1 MFYKIIQKRK
11 IFLTISAVVILFSL
25 IALIVWGLKF
35 GIDFTGG
42 TIMEVRYLSVKI
54 DNNQQIIDKL
64 KDLKLENLSVQLTGE
79 NGAVMRFKD
88 VDEETHQKILTV
100 LNEIGDLEEISFHSM
115 GPMIGRE
122 LTNKARWSVILATL
136 CILLYVA
143 WSFRKLSKVIKQ
155 GESWRYAFGAIFS
168 LFHDIII
175 IVGFY
180 AVMGHFRQME
190 FNSLAIAAILTVL
203 GYSVNDTIVV
213 YDRIRENILAQGGRD
228 LEEVVNK
235 SLNETIA
242 RTFNTTLTT
251 IFAILAVALFG
262 GVSTRDFAFAMAV
275 GVLTGAYSSI
285 SIAASFLLFN
295 RKGLN
300 RK

>member
-1 MFYKIIQKRK
+1 
-11 IFLTISAVVILFSL
+11 
-25 IALIVWGLKF
+25 
-35 GIDFTGG
+35 
-42 TIMEVRYLSVKI
+42 
-54 DNNQQIIDKL
+54 
-64 KDLKLENLSVQLTGE
+64 
-79 NGAVMRFKD
+79 
-88 VDEETHQKILTV
+88 
-100 LNEIGDLEEISFHSM
+100 
-115 GPMIGRE
+115 
-122 LTNKARWSVILATL
+122 
-136 CILLYVA
+136 
-143 WSFRKLSKVIKQ
+143 
-155 GESWRYAFGAIFS
+155 
-168 LFHDIII
+168 
-175 IVGFY
+175 
-180 AVMGHFRQME
+180 MGHFRQME